1 MMKYGIKWIEK
12 SWVMGHDPLNHI
24 KEYDVQELAAKAST
38 NHILIKE
45 QLVVLDYDSR
55 YLVITNTLLSI
66 KFPLAHSR
74 FSTTRPKYVQSL
86 YTFFSSLPL
95 TGFERWTMSILPNE
109 KFIAMGKLFTRQR

>member
-1 MMKYGIKWIEK
+1 
-12 SWVMGHDPLNHI
+12 MGHDPLNHI